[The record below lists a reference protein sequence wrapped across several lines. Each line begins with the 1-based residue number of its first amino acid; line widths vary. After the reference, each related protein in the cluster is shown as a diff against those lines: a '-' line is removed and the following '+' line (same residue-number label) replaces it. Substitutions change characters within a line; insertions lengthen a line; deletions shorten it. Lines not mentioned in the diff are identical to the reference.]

1 MIGARAMATIP
12 TLRRLHRL
20 SGREL
25 AQFAEAMCALIVAS
39 AAIKL
44 LPFKTVVRSMGAQ
57 RIDDRHRAA
66 PAELADE
73 VRLAVKRAARR
84 LPWKIVCFPE
94 GLAAHWML
102 RRRGA
107 PSLVHY
113 GLRQS
118 DDGLTAHVWTSL
130 GDEVVVGEE
139 TTDRHTCVAVFPP
152 PRP

>member
-1 MIGARAMATIP
+1 MP
-12 TLRRLHRL
+12 VSSPFRRFHRL
-20 SGREL
+20 SGREV
-25 AQFAEAMCALIVAS
+25 ARFVEAVCALTLAT

-44 LPFKTVVRSMGAQ
+44 LPFRTVVRSMSYGRNGQ
-57 RIDDRHRAA
+57 GRGKTV
-66 PAELADE
+66 AEEARE
-73 VRLAVKRAARR
+73 IRRAVKRAARR

-118 DDGLTAHVWTSL
+118 ESQLSAHVWVTL
-130 GDEVVVGEE
+130 GETVVIGEE
-139 TTDRHTCVAVFPP
+139 TTNLHTGVAVFPQP
-152 PRP
+152 S

>member
-1 MIGARAMATIP
+1 MTGTSL
-12 TLRRLHRL
+12 LRRLHAL
-20 SGREL
+20 SGREIL
-25 AQFAEAMCALIVAS
+25 QFAEAACALAAAT

-44 LPFKTVVRSMGAQ
+44 LPFRTVVRIMNWPLSRQ
-57 RIDDRHRAA
+57 ERRPTEEREQAA
-66 PAELADE
+66 E
-73 VRLAVKRAARR
+73 VRRAVKRAARR
-84 LPWKIVCFPE
+84 LPWTIVCFPE

-118 DDGLTAHVWTSL
+118 ETGLSAHVWVSL
-130 GDEVVVGEE
+130 SGDVVVGEE

-152 PRP
+152 ASP

>member
-1 MIGARAMATIP
+1 MPASSP
-12 TLRRLHRL
+12 FRRFQRL
-20 SGREL
+20 NGREL
-25 AQFAEAMCALIVAS
+25 AQFAEAVCALTLAT

-44 LPFKTVVRSMGAQ
+44 LPFKTVVRSMNYGRGGRPRGQAVANQ
-57 RIDDRHRAA
+57 ALEIRR
-66 PAELADE
+66 
-73 VRLAVKRAARR
+73 AVKRAARR

-118 DDGLTAHVWTSL
+118 ESQLTAHVWVTL
-130 GDEVVVGEE
+130 GETVVIGEE
-139 TTDRHTCVAVFPP
+139 TTNLHTGVAVFP
-152 PRP
+152 RPT

>member
-1 MIGARAMATIP
+1 MATISV
-12 TLRRLHRL
+12 LRRLNRL
-20 SGREL
+20 SGHEL
-25 AQFAEAMCALIVAS
+25 AHFTEAVCALIVAS

-44 LPFKTVVRSMGAQ
+44 LPFKTVVRMMNRPRLDGRQ
-57 RIDDRHRAA
+57 RAA
-66 PAELADE
+66 AKELADE

-118 DDGLTAHVWTSL
+118 DSGLTAHVWISL

-152 PRP
+152 PQT